1 MLLGAFYR
9 YAIILHNPLKS
20 QNRHPLTHRCKGLF
34 LLPKDRQIAETLAKH
49 QKFRGNRL
57 LSNRRACKNCQQG
70 NRRLETKASHSA
82 HLKPYNAVSKL
93 AQGLKKSKDCGQ
105 QRGAKVFSG

>member
-1 MLLGAFYR
+1 
-9 YAIILHNPLKS
+9 
-20 QNRHPLTHRCKGLF
+20 

-57 LSNRRACKNCQQG
+57 LSNRRACEDRQQDNCYFEPMA
-70 NRRLETKASHSA
+70 LHSA

-105 QRGAKVFSG
+105 KGE